1 MRILAGHRLPAKG
14 LILPG
19 HRLGG
24 RTFTPAALFAA
35 SEPGVWLDP
44 SDPATL
50 FSDTAGT
57 TQAGIG
63 DPVALV
69 LDKSGN
75 GNHATQPTLASRP
88 ILGRVPATGRRNLLE
103 TSTDLSASNLTV
115 TNPSLGVVRTE
126 ITNFSANQRA
136 SSFVTF
142 DGVSSYVFSI
152 RVFKNSQAS
161 SITLHVRQSVNSGT
175 TFVRADIDPSTGALI
190 GGTDDSATVIDDGD
204 AWLVKSIPFTPDEGQ
219 WSFSIR
225 TNNEPLGAICTYSDL
240 QVEAGTEP
248 TNAQIVVNQFNVTEA
263 GVPSLRYLSFDGV
276 NDALVTTTIT
286 PGTDKV
292 QMFAGVRKLGEAGT
306 FRALAEFGP
315 NVGSNNGSFLVSAP
329 SGSADH
335 YRFRVSGTTLGDNL
349 GNAGAEYAGASTD
362 VLAVVADI
370 LTDVHSLRINGAE
383 IESSSSGLG
392 AGNFLEYPLNI
403 GARNGASNFF
413 HGHIYSLFT
422 RFGPNLDT
430 PTTERTERYV
440 AKRTGVSL

>member
-1 MRILAGHRLPAKG
+1 MG
-14 LILPG
+14 LSIG
-19 HRLGG
+19 ISLGFG
-24 RTFTPAALFAA
+24 QRRRTFTPAFIFAA
-35 SEPGVWLDP
+35 SEPGVWIDP
-44 SDPATL
+44 SDPAAL

-88 ILGRVPATGRRNLLE
+88 ILREAGGLRYLE
-103 TSTDLSASNLTV
+103 
-115 TNPSLGVVRTE
+115 
-126 ITNFSANQRA
+126 
-136 SSFVTF
+136 F
-142 DGVSSYVFSI
+142 DGV
-152 RVFKNSQAS
+152 
-161 SITLHVRQSVNSGT
+161 
-175 TFVRADIDPSTGALI
+175 
-190 GGTDDSATVIDDGD
+190 DD
-204 AWLVKSIPFTPDEGQ
+204 F
-219 WSFSIR
+219 
-225 TNNEPLGAICTYSDL
+225 
-240 QVEAGTEP
+240 
-248 TNAQIVVNQFNVTEA
+248 
-263 GVPSLRYLSFDGV
+263 
-276 NDALVTTTIT
+276 LVTTTIT

-413 HGHIYSLFT
+413 HGRIYSLFT